1 MSRLKVCN
9 CRQRVRQMAESFA
22 GDTDIEF
29 RAMRCHLGCIDLPP
43 AAVVVVL
50 VAVEIFQGHR
60 GEMVN
65 VLSFALVRHSA
76 VC

>member
-1 MSRLKVCN
+1 
-9 CRQRVRQMAESFA
+9 MAESFA

-43 AAVVVVL
+43 AAAVVVL

-65 VLSFALVRHSA
+65 LHSFALVRHSA